1 MGNKLVLRSEG
12 VKSMLKSPEIM
23 AVCRSHAESINSR
36 VGDGYEV
43 SEYTGANRVNVSV
56 HAVSEEAKQ
65 DNLDNN
71 SLLKAVN

>member
-1 MGNKLVLRSEG
+1 MGKLVLNSDGIRA
-12 VKSMLKSPEIM
+12 MLTSPEM
-23 AVCRSHAESINSR
+23 MSVCRSYAEDINATM
-36 VGDGYEV
+36 GDGYEV

-56 HAVSEEAKQ
+56 HAVSEAAKQ

>member
-1 MGNKLVLRSEG
+1 
-12 VKSMLKSPEIM
+12 MLKSSEIM
-23 AVCRSHAESINSR
+23 GVCRSYAEDINSR

-56 HAVSEEAKQ
+56 HAVSEAAKQ

>member
-1 MGNKLVLRSEG
+1 MGKLVLLSDGIKAMLTSSEMM
-12 VKSMLKSPEIM
+12 S
-23 AVCRSHAESINSR
+23 VCRSHAESINASM
-36 VGDGYEV
+36 GAGYEV
-43 SEYTGANRVNVSV
+43 SEYYGANRVNVSV